1 MSVFR
6 KVSLERLS
14 SPEQLD
20 QLLQVTR
27 PSGWL
32 ALGSL
37 AALLAAALAWG
48 FLGTI
53 PTEARG
59 GGMLLRR
66 GGVSDLVSA
75 ASGQVEEILVAV
87 GDRVE
92 KGQVVAKIRQDGL
105 LRQLEEA
112 TARREAVARGYDD
125 LLRFAEEQRRLS
137 AQNLIQ
143 QRANLERSIATL
155 KREASLLEERIAA
168 QRELLAD
175 GLITRQT
182 LLATEQELN
191 QARDQLAAQRL
202 ELDGLELARLEEAQ
216 SLEQRIETRRG
227 ELRDLDLEIR
237 EIRGTIEENV
247 NVVSSETGRVLELA
261 VDGGDV
267 VDPGTVILTM
277 EVISEE
283 LVAVLYVPAS
293 EGKKVVPGME
303 VKLSPATVK
312 REEHGFMVGTVRWVA
327 EYPSTSRGMVRLLG
341 NQEMV
346 ERLLDA
352 GPPIQVDV
360 ALAQDPATPTGY
372 RWSSSTGPEL
382 EITSGTPAEGRI
394 ILEEDRPIS
403 LLLPKVRSALGS

>member
-6 KVSLERLS
+6 KVALERLS

-37 AALLAAALAWG
+37 AALLAAALVWG
-48 FLGTI
+48 FAGSI

-75 ASGQVEEILVAV
+75 ASGQVEEILVGV
-87 GDRVE
+87 GDPVE
-92 KGQVVAKIRQDGL
+92 KGQVVARIRQDSL
-105 LRQLEEA
+105 LRQIDEA
-112 TARREAVARGYDD
+112 RARRQALASEYQD

-137 AQNLIQ
+137 AQNLAQ

-155 KREASLLEERIAA
+155 ERQGSLLEERIAA
-168 QRELLAD
+168 QRELLGD

-191 QARDQLAAQRL
+191 QTRDQLAAQRL
-202 ELDGLELARLEEAQ
+202 ELNGLDLKRLEGEQA
-216 SLEQRIETRRG
+216 LEQQIEARRG
-227 ELRDLDLEIR
+227 QLRDLDLEIR
-237 EIRGTIEENV
+237 ELTGALEENV
-247 NVVSSETGRVLELA
+247 RVVSSGAGRVLELA
-261 VDGGDV
+261 VDRGGV
-267 VDPGTVILTM
+267 VSPGSVILTM
-277 EVISEE
+277 EVSSEE
-283 LVAVLYVPAS
+283 LMAVLFVPAS
-293 EGKKVVPGME
+293 EGKQVRPGMA
-303 VKLSPATVK
+303 VKVSPSNVQ
-312 REEHGFMVGTVRWVA
+312 REEHGFMLGTVRWVA
-327 EYPSTSRGMVRLLG
+327 EYPTTSRGMLRLLG
-341 NQEMV
+341 NQELV
-346 ERLLDA
+346 DRLLEQ

-360 ALAQDPATPTGY
+360 ALVEDPSTPTGY
-372 RWSSSTGPEL
+372 RWSSSTGPDL
-382 EITSGTPAEGRI
+382 EITSGTLAVGRI
-394 ILEEDRPIS
+394 LLDEDRPIA